1 MASYFRQVPEFE
13 YVNRSSDGKNIGDF
27 TVVKNLFKRVKIR
40 EDILK
45 NLAYFTRYQI
55 EGDDRPDN
63 VAFKVYGDET
73 FDWVVLLSNNITNV
87 QTEWTLTQ
95 QAFNDFLIKKY
106 GSIEKTY
113 NIHHYETRELK
124 NDSGEI
130 VVPKGLKVQKNFKTE
145 YFDRKRDGYVIRVN
159 EVDAI
164 TNYTYEVR
172 KEETKRNIYLI
183 KAEYLEL
190 ILDDVDRLM
199 PYKKGSTQYVSRTLK
214 RGEDIK
220 LFD

>member
-13 YVNRSSDGKNIGDF
+13 YVNRTSDGKNIGDF

-106 GSIEKTY
+106 GSIEKVN

-130 VVPKGLKVQKNFKTE
+130 VVPKGLKVQKNFKIE
-145 YFDRKRDGYVIRVN
+145 YFDEKRDAYVIRVN
-159 EVDAI
+159 EVDAV

-172 KEETKRNIYLI
+172 KEELKRNIYLI
-183 KAEYLEL
+183 KPEYLEL
-190 ILDDVDRLM
+190 IIEDINRIM

>member
-13 YVNRSSDGKNIGDF
+13 YVNRSSDGKSIGDF

-40 EDILK
+40 QDILE
-45 NLAYFTRYQI
+45 NLAYFTLYKI
-55 EGDDRPDN
+55 KGDDRPDN
-63 VAFKVYGDET
+63 IAFEVYGDET
-73 FDWVVLLSNNITNV
+73 FDWLVLLSNNITNV
-87 QTEWTLTQ
+87 QTEWPLTQ
-95 QAFNDFLIKKY
+95 QAFNDFVIRKY

-124 NDSGEI
+124 NDAGEI
-130 VVPKGLKVQKNFKTE
+130 VVPKGLKVQKNFKIE
-145 YFDRKRDGYVIRVN
+145 YFDKTRGTYVIRVN

-164 TNYTYEVR
+164 TNYAYEIN
-172 KEETKRNIYLI
+172 KEEKKRNIYLI
-183 KAEYLEL
+183 KPRYLEL
-190 ILDDVDRLM
+190 ILDDIQRIM

>member
-1 MASYFRQVPEFE
+1 M
-13 YVNRSSDGKNIGDF
+13 K
-27 TVVKNLFKRVKIR
+27 
-40 EDILK
+40 
-45 NLAYFTRYQI
+45 
-55 EGDDRPDN
+55 GDDRPDN

-95 QAFNDFLIKKY
+95 HAFNDFVIKKY
-106 GSIEKTY
+106 GSIEKVN

-130 VVPKGLKVQKNFKTE
+130 VVPKGLKVQKNFKIE

-172 KEETKRNIYLI
+172 KEESKRNIYLI

-190 ILDDVDRLM
+190 ILDDV
-199 PYKKGSTQYVSRTLK
+199 
-214 RGEDIK
+214 E
-220 LFD
+220 

>member
-1 MASYFRQVPEFE
+1 MASYFRQVPDFD
-13 YVNRSSDGKNIGDF
+13 YVNRDSDGKSIGDYNR
-27 TVVKNLFKRVKIR
+27 VKNLFKRVKIR

-45 NLAYFTRYQI
+45 NLAYFTLYKI

-63 VAFKVYGDET
+63 VAFDIYDDET
-73 FDWVVLLSNNITNV
+73 LDWVVLLSNNIMNV
-87 QTEWTLTQ
+87 QTEWPMTQ
-95 QAFNDFLIKKY
+95 MAFNDFLIKKY
-106 GSIEKTY
+106 GDIEKSN

-124 NDSGEI
+124 NDSGEV
-130 VVPKGLKVQKNFKTE
+130 VVPKGLKVQKNFKIE
-145 YFDRKRDGYVIRVN
+145 YFDEKRDAYVIRVN
-159 EVDAI
+159 EVDAV

-172 KEETKRNIYLI
+172 KEELKRNIYLI
-183 KAEYLEL
+183 KPEYLEL
-190 ILDDVDRLM
+190 IIEDINRIM

>member
-1 MASYFRQVPEFE
+1 MASYFRQVPDFD
-13 YVNRSSDGKNIGDF
+13 YVNRDSDGKSIGDYN
-27 TVVKNLFKRVKIR
+27 TVKNLFKRVKIR

-45 NLAYFTRYQI
+45 NLAYFTLYKI

-63 VAFKVYGDET
+63 VAFDIYDDET
-73 FDWVVLLSNNITNV
+73 LDWVVLLSNNIMNV
-87 QTEWTLTQ
+87 QTEWPMTQ
-95 QAFNDFLIKKY
+95 MAFNDFLIKKY
-106 GSIEKTY
+106 GDIEKSN

-130 VVPKGLKVQKNFKTE
+130 VVPKGLKVQKNFKIE
-145 YFDRKRDGYVIRVN
+145 YFDEKRDAYVIRVN
-159 EVDAI
+159 EVDAV

-172 KEETKRNIYLI
+172 KEELKRNIYLI
-183 KAEYLEL
+183 KPEYLEL
-190 ILDDVDRLM
+190 IIEDINRIM

>member
-45 NLAYFTRYQI
+45 NLAYFTQYQI

-73 FDWVVLLSNNITNV
+73 LDWVVLLSNNITNV

-106 GSIEKTY
+106 GSIEKTN

-130 VVPKGLKVQKNFKTE
+130 VVPKGLKVQKNFKIE
-145 YFDRKRDGYVIRVN
+145 YYDRKRGDYVIRVN

-164 TNYTYEVR
+164 TNYTYEVL
-172 KEETKRNIYLI
+172 KEESKRNIYLI

-190 ILDDVDRLM
+190 ILEDVDKLM

-214 RGEDIK
+214 KGEDIR
-220 LFD
+220 LFN

>member
-1 MASYFRQVPEFE
+1 MASYFRQVPDFD
-13 YVNRSSDGKNIGDF
+13 YVNRDSDGKSIGDYN
-27 TVVKNLFKRVKIR
+27 TVKNLFKRVKIR

-45 NLAYFTRYQI
+45 NLAYFTLYKI

-63 VAFKVYGDET
+63 VAFDIYDDET
-73 FDWVVLLSNNITNV
+73 LDWLVLLSNNIMNV
-87 QTEWTLTQ
+87 QTEWPMTQ
-95 QAFNDFLIKKY
+95 MAFNDFLIKKY
-106 GSIEKTY
+106 GDIEKSN

-130 VVPKGLKVQKNFKTE
+130 VVPKGLKVQKNFKIE
-145 YFDRKRDGYVIRVN
+145 YFDEKRDAYVIRVN
-159 EVDAI
+159 EVDAV

-172 KEETKRNIYLI
+172 KEELKRNIYLI
-183 KAEYLEL
+183 KPEYLEL
-190 ILDDVDRLM
+190 IIEDINRIM

>member
-13 YVNRSSDGKNIGDF
+13 YVNRTSDGKNIGDF

-45 NLAYFTRYQI
+45 NLAYFTQYQI

-106 GSIEKTY
+106 GSIEKVN

-164 TNYTYEVR
+164 SNYTYEVR
-172 KEETKRNIYLI
+172 KEESKRNIYLI

-190 ILDDVDRLM
+190 IVDNVDRLM
-199 PYKKGSTQYVSRTLK
+199 SYKKGSTQYVSRTLK

>member
-1 MASYFRQVPEFE
+1 MASYFRQVPDFD
-13 YVNRSSDGKNIGDF
+13 YVNRDSDGKSIGDYN
-27 TVVKNLFKRVKIR
+27 TVKNLFKRVKIR

-45 NLAYFTRYQI
+45 NLAYFTLYKI

-63 VAFKVYGDET
+63 VAFDIYDDET
-73 FDWVVLLSNNITNV
+73 LDWVVLLSNNIMNV
-87 QTEWTLTQ
+87 QTEWPMTQ
-95 QAFNDFLIKKY
+95 MAFNDFLIKKY
-106 GSIEKTY
+106 GDIEKSN

-124 NDSGEI
+124 NESGEI
-130 VVPKGLKVQKNFKTE
+130 VVPKGLKVQKNFKIE
-145 YFDRKRDGYVIRVN
+145 YFDEKRDAYVIRVN
-159 EVDAI
+159 EVDAV

-172 KEETKRNIYLI
+172 KEELKRNIYLI
-183 KAEYLEL
+183 KPEYLEL
-190 ILDDVDRLM
+190 IIEDINRIM

>member
-13 YVNRSSDGKNIGDF
+13 YVNRTSDGKSIGDF

-106 GSIEKTY
+106 GSIEKVN
-113 NIHHYETRELK
+113 NIRHYETRELK

-130 VVPKGLKVQKNFKTE
+130 VVPKGLHVPKNFKTE
-145 YFDRKRDGYVIRVN
+145 YYDRKRGGYVIRVN

-164 TNYTYEVR
+164 SNYTYEVR
-172 KEETKRNIYLI
+172 KEESKRNIYLI

-199 PYKKGSTQYVSRTLK
+199 SYKKGSTQYVSRTLK